1 MGLSDWRAKH
11 NMRDPVRGVFRVTG
25 FYDKHPSSNPPGTRV
40 TGVITAP
47 GIPATSA
54 EHKVD
59 ERGRWASHQ
68 ELPVLVDRADPS
80 RFAILWSEVQNVSW
94 RDSEMSSA
102 QAVADQLNA
111 AQFNAAQFNA
121 AQFNAAQF
129 NAAQPGFQPYVEQA
143 PFPGPPGSQP
153 GIPTYPGQPGYPQ
166 VQISMSSLPPDAA
179 AALQSAV
186 AQALGAAGLGQSQV
200 LGAPGR
206 PAPGM
211 PGGGLTPEQ
220 AAQMVAGGGGERAS
234 AVVLDAREIAV
245 PPGMPSAPAGMVDI
259 TLEIRRADG
268 TRYTAVTRVGF
279 STAERRARVATPGT
293 QLSVHIDPSDRS
305 RVAIDTTG
313 LF

>member
-47 GIPATSA
+47 GIPATPA

-68 ELPVLVDRADPS
+68 ELPVLVDRSDPS
-80 RFAILWSEVQNVSW
+80 RFAILWSEIQNVPW

-102 QAVADQLNA
+102 QAMADRL
-111 AQFNAAQFNA
+111 
-121 AQFNAAQF
+121 
-129 NAAQPGFQPYVEQA
+129 NAAQPGFQPYAEQA
-143 PFPGPPGSQP
+143 PYPGPPGSGP
-153 GIPTYPGQPGYPQ
+153 AIPSYPGQPGYPQ
-166 VQISMSSLPPDAA
+166 VQVSVTSLPPDAA
-179 AALQSAV
+179 AAVQAAV
-186 AQALGAAGLGQSQV
+186 AQALGAAVPGQQQV

-206 PAPGM
+206 PVPGM

-220 AAQMVAGGGGERAS
+220 ASQMVAGGGGERAS
-234 AVVLDAREIAV
+234 AVVIDAREIAI
-245 PPGMPSAPAGMVDI
+245 PPGMHSAPAGTVDI

-279 STAERRARVATPGT
+279 STPERRARVTAPGT
-293 QLSVHIDPSDRS
+293 QLSVYIDPSDRS
-305 RVAIDTTG
+305 RVAIDTSG

>member
-40 TGVITAP
+40 TGVISAP
-47 GIPATSA
+47 GMPATPA

-68 ELPVLVDRADPS
+68 ELPVLVDRSDPS

-102 QAVADQLNA
+102 QAIADQLNT
-111 AQFNAAQFNA
+111 
-121 AQFNAAQF
+121 
-129 NAAQPGFQPYVEQA
+129 AQPGFQPYVEQA
-143 PFPGPPGSQP
+143 PYPGPPGYQP
-153 GIPTYPGQPGYPQ
+153 GVPSYPGQPQ
-166 VQISMSSLPPDAA
+166 VQISMASLPPDAA
-179 AALQSAV
+179 AAVQAAV
-186 AQALGAAGLGQSQV
+186 AQALGAAGLGGQQV
-200 LGAPGR
+200 FGAPGR

-220 AAQMVAGGGGERAS
+220 AAQMAAGGGGERAS
-234 AVVLDAREIAV
+234 AVVIDAREIAS
-245 PPGMPSAPAGMVDI
+245 PPGMPAAPARMADI
-259 TLEIRRADG
+259 TLEIRKADG
-268 TRYTAVTRVGF
+268 TRYTTVTRVGF
-279 STAERRARVATPGT
+279 STPERRARVTAQGT
-293 QLSVHIDPSDRS
+293 QLSVYIDPSDRS
-305 RVAIDTTG
+305 RVAIDTSG

>member
-1 MGLSDWRAKH
+1 MGLGDWRAKH

-47 GIPATSA
+47 GIPATPA

-59 ERGRWASHQ
+59 ERGRWAAHQ

-80 RFAILWSEVQNVSW
+80 RFAILWAEVQNVSW

-102 QAVADQLNA
+102 QAMAD
-111 AQFNAAQFNA
+111 
-121 AQFNAAQF
+121 QF
-129 NAAQPGFQPYVEQA
+129 NAAQPGFQPYVEQT
-143 PFPGPPGSQP
+143 PYPGPPGSGP
-153 GIPTYPGQPGYPQ
+153 GIPSYPGQPGYPQ
-166 VQISMSSLPPDAA
+166 VQVSVTSLPPDAA
-179 AALQSAV
+179 AAIQAAV
-186 AQALGAAGLGQSQV
+186 AQALGPAGQGQQV

-206 PAPGM
+206 PVPGM

-220 AAQMVAGGGGERAS
+220 AAQMVAGGRGERAS
-234 AVVLDAREIAV
+234 AVVTDAREIAI

-259 TLEIRRADG
+259 TLEVRRPDG
-268 TRYTAVTRVGF
+268 TRYTTVTRVGF
-279 STAERRARVATPGT
+279 STPERRARVATPGT
-293 QLSVHIDPSDRS
+293 QLSVYIDPSDRS
-305 RVAIDTTG
+305 RVAIDTSG

>member
-40 TGVITAP
+40 TGVISAP
-47 GIPATSA
+47 GIPATPA

-68 ELPVLVDRADPS
+68 ELPVVVDRSDPS

-102 QAVADQLNA
+102 QAMADQLNT
-111 AQFNAAQFNA
+111 
-121 AQFNAAQF
+121 
-129 NAAQPGFQPYVEQA
+129 AQPGFQPYVEQA
-143 PFPGPPGSQP
+143 PYPGPPGYQP
-153 GIPTYPGQPGYPQ
+153 GVPSYPGQPQ
-166 VQISMSSLPPDAA
+166 VQISMASLPPDAA
-179 AALQSAV
+179 AAVQAAV
-186 AQALGAAGLGQSQV
+186 AQALGAAGLGQQQV
-200 LGAPGR
+200 FGAPGR

-220 AAQMVAGGGGERAS
+220 AAQMVGAGGGERAS
-234 AVVLDAREIAV
+234 AVVIDAREIAV
-245 PPGMPSAPAGMVDI
+245 PPGTPAPPAGMADI
-259 TLEIRRADG
+259 TLEVRRADG
-268 TRYTAVTRVGF
+268 TRYTTVTRVGF
-279 STAERRARVATPGT
+279 STPERRARSPAPGT
-293 QLSVHIDPSDRS
+293 QLSVYIDPSDRS
-305 RVAIDTTG
+305 RVAIDTSG